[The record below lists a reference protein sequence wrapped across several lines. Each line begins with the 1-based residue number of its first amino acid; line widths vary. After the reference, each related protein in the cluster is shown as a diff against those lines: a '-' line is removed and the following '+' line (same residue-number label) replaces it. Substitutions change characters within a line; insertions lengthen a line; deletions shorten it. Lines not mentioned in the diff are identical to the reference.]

1 MVTAFTLF
9 LAFAVPVARG
19 PVQAAAAQTS
29 PAITGVVR
37 DASGAVIAGATIVV
51 RAASGEEKRVVS
63 GPDGRFTVSA
73 PPAGALTVIISA
85 NGFSDAR
92 RTIAAGGAR
101 QDLEIQLEAKGLAE
115 AVTVTATRSEQ
126 RINDV
131 PASVTVIDKE
141 EIRQSPAIVADD
153 LLRQLPTFSLF
164 RRASSVSAHPTTQGV
179 SLRGIGPSGVS
190 RTLVLLDGVP
200 FNDPFGGW
208 VYWTDVPLESA
219 ERFEV
224 VDNASSSL
232 YGNYAMGGVI
242 NIITARPTRRTFDF
256 KTQYGNRG
264 TPKLDFRGSDVW
276 GKLGVTVDGA
286 AFNTDGYV
294 NVVPSERRTTDQ
306 TPPGVDNNV
315 TAKFHD
321 VNVKLNYD
329 ANDKVS
335 VFGRVGYF
343 NENRNN
349 GKASTIDGTEE
360 ANDTTWT
367 TTNVGVRMRLPDT
380 STLEGTVFT
389 DNETFHSNFL
399 AVPAANPPR
408 SVGRVSLNQTVPTDA
423 VGGMVQWS
431 RAFSRNN
438 VLSAG
443 TDWRWIQGESQE
455 IAMDPVKGQTPVTS
469 RFSGGDQRLFGAFVQ
484 DIIAPAKNLQ
494 VTLSARLD
502 HWHNYNPH
510 NLETTI
516 ATGLPTINNKPACST
531 ATNLQPPAC
540 LADRTDLVGSPRAA
554 ARYHFTDQVSVWGD
568 FGYGFRAP
576 TLNEL
581 YRQFT
586 VGAVL
591 TKPNDQLGPER
602 LKGGEIGV
610 DFSPAQNVTARA
622 TWFDNRVK
630 DPVSNVTIGNN
641 LVQRQN
647 LGRTKISGLQ
657 TDLDYRLGPTWKV
670 SVAYLYNVA
679 RVVEF
684 SGTTGLPPG
693 TNLGTNCPGPNAN
706 GTASGNGTGQPC
718 YLAQVP
724 KNRASLRLTYAN
736 VKYAT
741 VALGVQFVGAQ
752 FDDDQNARVVPAQA
766 LIDAGY
772 TAWTSP
778 ITDPNVAGLPKYT
791 LVDLS
796 ASRTVYKNVDVF
808 LAAENLFNKA
818 YFVGTVPTLLGP
830 PRLVTGGVRVHL
842 QGK

>member
-1 MVTAFTLF
+1 MVTVLTLF
-9 LAFAVPVARG
+9 LAFALPGGRG
-19 PVQAAAAQTS
+19 PMQAAAAQAS
-29 PAITGVVR
+29 PALTGVVR

-51 RAASGEEKRVVS
+51 RGANGQEKQDVS

-73 PPAGALTVIISA
+73 PPSGALTLIVSA
-85 NGFSDAR
+85 NGFSEMR
-92 RTIAAGGAR
+92 RTIAAGESR
-101 QDLEIQLEAKGLAE
+101 QDLEIRLEAKGVAE
-115 AVTVTATRSEQ
+115 AVTVTPTRSEQ
-126 RINDV
+126 RVNDV

-141 EIRQSPAIVADD
+141 EIRQSPAVVADD

-242 NIITARPTRRTFDF
+242 NVITSPPTRRTFDF

-264 TPKLDFRGSDVW
+264 TPKVDFRGSDVW
-276 GKLGVTVDGA
+276 GKLGIIVDGA
-286 AFNTDGYV
+286 AFTTDGYV

-315 TAKFHD
+315 TAQFHD

-329 ANDKVS
+329 ASDTLK

-343 NENRNN
+343 HEDRNN

-367 TTNVGVRMRLPDT
+367 TTNVGVRLKLPDT
-380 STLEGTVFT
+380 STLEGTIFT

-399 AVPAANPPR
+399 AVPTANPPR
-408 SVGRVSLNQTVPTDA
+408 SLGRVSLNQTVPTDA

-431 RAFSRNN
+431 RAFSRTQ
-438 VLSAG
+438 VFSAG
-443 TDWRWIQGESQE
+443 TDWRWIEGESQE
-455 IAMDPVKGQTPVTS
+455 IAMDAVKGQTPVTS

-484 DIIAPAKNLQ
+484 DIIQPAKQLQ
-494 VTLSARLD
+494 VTLSARFD
-502 HWHNYNPH
+502 HWHNYDPH

-516 ATGLPTINNKPACST
+516 ATGLPTANNKPACST
-531 ATNLQPPAC
+531 TNNVQPC
-540 LADRTDLVGSPRAA
+540 LADRTDMVGSPRAA

-591 TKPNDQLGPER
+591 TRPNDQLGPER
-602 LKGGEIGV
+602 LKGGEFGV
-610 DFSPAQNVTARA
+610 DYSPIQNLTARA

-630 DPVSNVTIGNN
+630 DPVSNVTIGTN

-657 TDLDYRLGPTWKV
+657 TDLDYRLGSSWKV
-670 SVAYLYNVA
+670 GAAYLYDSA
-679 RVVEF
+679 HVVEF

-706 GTASGNGTGQPC
+706 GTASGNGTGKPC
-718 YLAQVP
+718 VLAQVP

-752 FDDDQNARVVPAQA
+752 FDDDQNSHVVPVQA
-766 LIDAGY
+766 LTDAGY
-772 TAWTSP
+772 SAWTTP
-778 ITDPNVAGLPKYT
+778 ITDPNIAGLPKYT
-791 LVDLS
+791 LVDFS
-796 ASRTVYKNVDVF
+796 ASRTVYHNVDVF
-808 LAAENLFNKA
+808 FGAENLFNKA

-830 PRLVTGGVRVHL
+830 PRLVTGGIRVHI
-842 QGK
+842 QGR